1 MSAQSDALA
10 ARMRPLLTTRRLVE
24 KRIIGGIGF
33 MLNGNMAVGTTSKG
47 DLLVRIDPRQEAAA
61 LARPG
66 AYVMHMGKMP
76 MTGFI
81 AVAADTLDEAALAD
95 WIAYSLVYAETL
107 PPK

>member
-10 ARMRPLLTTRRLVE
+10 ARLRPLLGSRPYVE
-24 KRIIGGIGF
+24 KRIIGGVGF
-33 MLNGNMAVGTTSKG
+33 MLAGNLAVGTTSKG
-47 DLLVRIDPRQEAAA
+47 DLLVRIDPAKEAAA

-76 MTGFI
+76 MTGFV
-81 AVAADTLDEAALAD
+81 AVITEHLDDASLAD
-95 WIAYSLVYAETL
+95 WLAYSLSYAETL